1 MERLRALPLWLR
13 VFLAFLPILMCIP
26 LAIIAIFGYQ
36 QLNVWQSSTATAVEQ
51 STRQA
56 ILATQAARS
65 QLEAAQ
71 TATAAFATGQAQ
83 IDLNNA
89 AATGTADALLL
100 LSQSLTQTAL
110 VPPTEPPTQT
120 EVLPTETATRVA
132 VAATPRPRTF
142 TVTLRECRGFEGT
155 VLFSAAPDQSLHAF
169 QSISFTVPAGTYKL
183 RILWLN
189 HRDADVDLDLK
200 VDASQT
206 LQFGESCQ

>member
-1 MERLRALPLWLR
+1 MERLRALPTWLR
-13 VFLAFLPILMCIP
+13 VFLAFLPVLMCIP
-26 LAIIAIFGYQ
+26 IACIVIFSYQ
-36 QLNVWQSSTATAVEQ
+36 QYAVWQSGTATAVEQ

-65 QLEAAQ
+65 QLEAEQ
-71 TATAAFATGQAQ
+71 TATAAFATAQAE

-89 AATGTADALLL
+89 AATGTAEALFLVA
-100 LSQSLTQTAL
+100 QSLTQTAL
-110 VPPTEPPTQT
+110 VPPTEAPTET
-120 EVLPTETATRVA
+120 AALPTETATKA
-132 VAATPRPRTF
+132 PVAATPRPRTF

-189 HRDADVDLDLK
+189 HRDQDVDIDLK

-206 LQFGESCQ
+206 LQFGDSCQ